1 MDVRRE
7 IGAGRDPVRQQ
18 KGRRHPRDR
27 GLPVRPDDVDRREA
41 ILRHAEQ
48 RAQAPHPLQPQL
60 PAQDLAV
67 AEDLVG
73 ARYPPSSSSSARY
86 AASFS
91 RSASTTSAGALA
103 TKPSLESL
111 PSPRLTSARSFSRR
125 SSMRA
130 STASGSTPSVS
141 SSSTP
146 AMLAIGSPPSS
157 ENSTRASRE
166 TNSCGRELSVLAA
179 STCFTGTPA
188 RSRQRRSAR
197 VSAIACP
204 ISASAVSSTSPSV
217 TSGNGWMTRASAAG
231 LGRYE

>member
-7 IGAGRDPVRQQ
+7 IGAGRDPVRLQ

-48 RAQAPHPLQPQL
+48 SAQAAHPLQPQL
-60 PAQDLAV
+60 PAQDLAA

-103 TKPSLESL
+103 TNPSLPSL
-111 PSPRLTSARSFSRR
+111 PSPRFTSARSFSRR
-125 SSMRA
+125 SSIRSA
-130 STASGSTPSVS
+130 TAFGSTPSVS
-141 SSSTP
+141 SNSIPST
-146 AMLAIGSPPSS
+146 LAID
-157 ENSTRASRE
+157 
-166 TNSCGRELSVLAA
+166 
-179 STCFTGTPA
+179 
-188 RSRQRRSAR
+188 
-197 VSAIACP
+197 
-204 ISASAVSSTSPSV
+204 
-217 TSGNGWMTRASAAG
+217 
-231 LGRYE
+231 